1 MRMILIVFLALICPF
16 IAAFTCQGGIG
27 NCPDRGNQAAT
38 IGGNVT
44 ITVLYATNL
53 PNRDVSGPA
62 AGVSDPYVK
71 FKVGTEVTRV
81 TDNVRNNLNPVWN
94 EKVNLGY
101 LQSSTEIIV
110 EIWDKDGGLEF
121 ADDRLTRG
129 KVNVP
134 FCSSFSSYAH
144 NVQETCGETFGCS
157 VDDSLWA
164 MPQRKRCN
172 ETGSIMFSNSQ
183 SCDSPGAVCLFL
195 EIIIVP
201 FIMKVSKF
209 VHGTK
214 LCFLELILLKQCF
227 TVFLT
232 PHYATFHF
240 QTLLGGAGQTWT
252 VRNRA
257 CDHSSRTNPHLREYG
272 SLDQHQPFRLSLF
285 KRPHFFAVD
294 VVHRSGHVQRCVFNF
309 LICSFV
315 KAHRPNLWPI
325 AVFSSQTTWFPLF

>member
-1 MRMILIVFLALICPF
+1 MIMLFIVLLALFSPF
-16 IAAFTCQGGIG
+16 VAAFTCQGGIG
-27 NCPDRGNQAAT
+27 NCPDKGNQAAT

-53 PNRDVSGPA
+53 PNRDASGPA

-201 FIMKVSKF
+201 FVMNVSMN
-209 VHGTK
+209 
-214 LCFLELILLKQCF
+214 C
-227 TVFLT
+227 
-232 PHYATFHF
+232 PR
-240 QTLLGGAGQTWT
+240 TL
-252 VRNRA
+252 
-257 CDHSSRTNPHLREYG
+257 
-272 SLDQHQPFRLSLF
+272 
-285 KRPHFFAVD
+285 
-294 VVHRSGHVQRCVFNF
+294 
-309 LICSFV
+309 
-315 KAHRPNLWPI
+315 
-325 AVFSSQTTWFPLF
+325 VFSEDFIPPTQFFSSFHPS